1 MSGKREDSKKKKKSS
16 TYCALIYKLSLLVCP
31 SARTESSHHVSVLH
45 GSLRSSRC
53 ACWRPLQAFVL
64 SEQDVHGGQ
73 QHFRQVVAYLGTQRT
88 FNKSALLERVKG

>member
-1 MSGKREDSKKKKKSS
+1 MSVIRADHKKSS
-16 TYCALIYKLSLLVCP
+16 TYRALIYKSSLLVCR
-31 SARTESSHHVSVLH
+31 SALISHHVSVLH

-73 QHFRQVVAYLGTQRT
+73 QHFRQVVAHLGTQRK
-88 FNKSALLERVKG
+88 FCKSALLERVKE